1 MRDPTWVKIDL
12 TGKAVCAVV
21 GPQNCG
27 KSTLVKYLV
36 NRLRSSETCTPQTKL
51 CVLDVDCGQPTYS
64 LPGTIALHQVS
75 TKSCQSVK
83 PELVTLREVFMNSA
97 NPALDPETYLDV
109 ITELLEVFQ
118 SLTGS
123 SKKLIVNTCGWVD
136 GLGAEI

>member
-1 MRDPTWVKIDL
+1 M
-12 TGKAVCAVV
+12 
-21 GPQNCG
+21 
-27 KSTLVKYLV
+27 
-36 NRLRSSETCTPQTKL
+36 
-51 CVLDVDCGQPTYS
+51 
-64 LPGTIALHQVS
+64 PGTIALHQVS